1 MQFNQSFFGAFFVGC
16 CSWNM
21 KRETQTNR
29 ERQRDREKEKNSK
42 APRKK
47 GKKKTNKPKTKPKP
61 QTAKKNPYKIEMHY
75 VFVYFRNVAKL
86 NH

>member
-47 GKKKTNKPKTKPKP
+47 GKKKQTNPKP
-61 QTAKKNPYKIEMHY
+61 NQSHKLQKKIPIKQKCIMFLCIFEM
-75 VFVYFRNVAKL
+75 
-86 NH
+86 